1 MGTGDGAAGASG
13 GSSARTDAGVDAA
26 GGTGG
31 EDASR
36 DLGRAGDLDVGMDS
50 SAGRD
55 ATADSTADG
64 SASGDG
70 NSGGTGAAGTTG
82 SGGMGGTV
90 TTGGSGGQATT
101 PDLASKVGVFNSGTC
116 ALLTT
121 GTVRCWGFNVQGQL
135 GSPPANFVLT
145 PTAVEG
151 VGGVGVL
158 SNVTDLAVGVAV
170 SAGQVVYW
178 PQQTGTY
185 TYNATPVAVPG
196 ITNATAVASAE
207 SFLMSGATDCA
218 LLADGTVT
226 CWQAGKTPVAVSGLT
241 GAVAIGVGVT
251 HGCALTSG
259 GTVACWGSN
268 LWGELGNGQTS
279 SATTMTATQVGGL
292 TDILALYVGGGDENA
307 CALRADLTV
316 LCWGNDAHW
325 EFGSAS
331 AGLPTANPFSPTP
344 VPVNELHGAS
354 FVALGM
360 DHSCAIFADG
370 SVQCSAPTAPSLWS
384 TVTGV
389 SNAVALSTCSTSFC
403 GHSCALIADGSI
415 KCWGQDGSGE
425 LGDGN
430 YSPTHNSIYESAV
443 TVKGL

>member
-1 MGTGDGAAGASG
+1 MGGT
-13 GSSARTDAGVDAA
+13 TTT

-31 EDASR
+31 Q
-36 DLGRAGDLDVGMDS
+36 V
-50 SAGRD
+50 
-55 ATADSTADG
+55 
-64 SASGDG
+64 
-70 NSGGTGAAGTTG
+70 
-82 SGGMGGTV
+82 
-90 TTGGSGGQATT
+90 TT
-101 PDLASKVGVFNSGTC
+101 PDVASKVVVFDSGTC

-121 GTVRCWGFNVQGQL
+121 GTVRCWGFNVQGEL
-135 GSPPANFVLT
+135 GSPLANFVLT

-151 VGGVGVL
+151 IGGVGVL

-170 SAGQVVYW
+170 SASQVVYW

-196 ITNATAVASAE
+196 ITNATAVASADT
-207 SFLMSGATDCA
+207 FLMSGSTACA

-226 CWQAGKTPVAVSGLT
+226 CWQAGKTPVPVSGLT
-241 GAVAIGVGVT
+241 GAVAIGTGVT
-251 HGCALTSG
+251 HGCALTSS

-268 LWGELGNGQTS
+268 VWGELGNGQTS
-279 SATTMTATQVGGL
+279 LTTTMTASQVGGL

-325 EFGSAS
+325 EFGSAT

-354 FVALGM
+354 FVALGT

-370 SVQCSAPTAPSLWS
+370 SVQCSTPTAPSLWS

-389 SNAVALSTCSTSFC
+389 SNAVALSTCSTMFC